1 MISQFFISNQQ
12 LGVTLASVPFFA
24 ASKRAT
30 SPLSKS
36 ATSGKPSLTR
46 SSGVFPSWFFLF
58 ASAPCFMNKKLKN
71 HNYISFVKTFEHRI
85 FLMSQK
91 NWILYKKVKNKNQV
105 LWEKER
111 VIRKTWSLKNYIIIK
126 HENCWKIEL

>member
-1 MISQFFISNQQ
+1 MKSYKIDRKYQKCVKLDIAIFISNQQ

-46 SSGVFPSWFFLF
+46 SSGVFPS
-58 ASAPCFMNKKLKN
+58 
-71 HNYISFVKTFEHRI
+71 
-85 FLMSQK
+85 
-91 NWILYKKVKNKNQV
+91 
-105 LWEKER
+105 
-111 VIRKTWSLKNYIIIK
+111 
-126 HENCWKIEL
+126 